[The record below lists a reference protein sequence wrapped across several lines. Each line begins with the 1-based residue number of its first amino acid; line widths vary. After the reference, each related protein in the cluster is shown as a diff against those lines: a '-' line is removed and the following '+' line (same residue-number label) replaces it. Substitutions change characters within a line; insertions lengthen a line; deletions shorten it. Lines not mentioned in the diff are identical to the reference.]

1 MKQCKIQLVGGPSIY
16 VHVKHSLNTTLA
28 MDHNNGIKSTL
39 GDEILLFVLLVTE
52 LAELAKEGQWQ
63 L

>member
-1 MKQCKIQLVGGPSIY
+1 MY
-16 VHVKHSLNTTLA
+16 VHVKHLVNTTLD